1 VETPSVRDGS
11 IRKLAVSPLTF
22 FCKEPTSLDTCLAWS
37 VCFKRIAC
45 QGRRADK
52 HYQRA
57 GAEPDFRIKEQ
68 KSFKRSKNMVDDGN
82 KKDCGCGCGEGQAPD
97 KKGKCVMPGV
107 TFPAFVMSLNTS
119 ALYHLGEIADP
130 TTGKRMVDLDIAK
143 HAIDT
148 LVLIQNKTKGNLEK
162 DEEEL
167 LKNIL
172 YDIKL
177 RFVKAVNK

>member
-1 VETPSVRDGS
+1 MSDNNNNQ
-11 IRKLAVSPLTF
+11 
-22 FCKEPTSLDTCLAWS
+22 D
-37 VCFKRIAC
+37 
-45 QGRRADK
+45 
-52 HYQRA
+52 
-57 GAEPDFRIKEQ
+57 
-68 KSFKRSKNMVDDGN
+68 
-82 KKDCGCGCGEGQAPD
+82 KDCGCGEGKVPD
-97 KKGKCVMPGV
+97 QKGGCVMPEV

-130 TTGKRMVDLDIAK
+130 ATGKSIVDFDLAR

-148 LVLIQNKTKGNLEK
+148 LVLIQEKTKGNLEQ

-177 RFVKAVNK
+177 RYVNTVKK